1 MPWISL
7 IVETSAGEAERLSD
21 AFLALGVVSVSVT
34 DADADTPDEHPV
46 YGEPGEPVAGSW
58 DRSIVSALCR
68 VDVDCDAL
76 LAAAAEQAG
85 FVNAPAYRTERVDDA
100 DWVRVTQAQFEPIRV
115 AKRLWVVPSWSTP
128 LDPGAAAIILDP
140 GLAFGTGSHP
150 TTRLCIEWL
159 ARHVGAG
166 ACVLDYGCGSGILA
180 IAAMKLGAAA
190 ALGVDIDP
198 DAVTAARANAARND
212 AAARF
217 QDTRAP
223 LDMNADLVVANILAN
238 PLKVLAPLLAAHT
251 RRGGRIALA
260 GLLTPQVDDVSD
272 AYVPWFDMA
281 PFGAREG
288 WTVLEG
294 VRR

>member
-21 AFLALGVVSVSVT
+21 AFLELGAISVSVT
-34 DADADTPDEHPV
+34 DADAGTPDEHPRF
-46 YGEPGEPVAGSW
+46 GEPGEPAPGSW
-58 DRSIVSALCR
+58 DRSVVNALCR

-85 FVNAPAYRTERVDDA
+85 LVSAPAHRTERVDDA

-115 AKRLWVVPSWSTP
+115 TERLWVVPSWSTP
-128 LDPGAAAIILDP
+128 PDPGAAAIILDP

-212 AAARF
+212 TAARF
-217 QDTRAP
+217 QDTLAP
-223 LDMNADLVVANILAN
+223 LEMNADLVVANILAN

-251 RRGGRIALA
+251 RHGGRIALA
-260 GLLTPQVDDVSD
+260 GLLTPQADDVAD

-281 PFGAREG
+281 PFRTREG

>member
-1 MPWISL
+1 MPWESL

-21 AFLALGVVSVSVT
+21 ALLDLGVLSVSVT
-34 DADADTPDEHPV
+34 DADAGTPDEKPV
-46 YGEPGEPVAGSW
+46 FGEPGQAEAGSW
-58 DRSIVSALCR
+58 DRSVVSALCKIG
-68 VDVDCDAL
+68 VDHVAL
-76 LAAAAEQAG
+76 LAAAAERAG
-85 FVNAPAYRTERVDDA
+85 LASTPGFRIEQIEDA
-100 DWVRVTQAQFEPIRV
+100 DWVEVTQAQFTPIQV
-115 AKRLWVVPSWSTP
+115 AERLWIVPSWREP
-128 LDPGAAAIILDP
+128 PDPDALNIVLDP

-159 ARHVGAG
+159 VHHVGDG
-166 ACVLDYGCGSGILA
+166 ARVLDYGCGSGILA

-198 DAVTAARANAARND
+198 DAVTAARANAARNH

-217 QDTRAP
+217 QDSVAP

-260 GLLTPQVDDVSD
+260 GLLAQQADDVSG
-272 AYVPWFDMA
+272 AYAPWFDMSA
-281 PFGAREG
+281 FGAREE
-288 WTVLEG
+288 WVALEG

>member
-7 IVETSAGEAERLSD
+7 IVETSAGEAARLSD
-21 AFLALGVVSVSVT
+21 AFLELGAISVSVA
-34 DADADTPDEHPV
+34 DADAGTPDERPV
-46 YGEPGEPVAGSW
+46 YGEPGEPMAGSW
-58 DRSIVSALCR
+58 DRSVVSALCK
-68 VDVDCDAL
+68 VDADCNAL
-76 LAAAAEQAG
+76 LAAAVERAALT
-85 FVNAPAYRTERVDDA
+85 VAPAYRTERVDDA

-115 AKRLWVVPSWSTP
+115 AERLWVVPSWSTP
-128 LDPGAAAIILDP
+128 PDPDAAVIILDP

-159 ARHVGAG
+159 AHRLDTSAR
-166 ACVLDYGCGSGILA
+166 VLDYGCGSGILA

-251 RRGGRIALA
+251 RHGGRIALA
-260 GLLTPQVDDVSD
+260 GLLTPQADDVSD
-272 AYVPWFDMA
+272 AYLPWFDMA
-281 PFGAREG
+281 PFGACEG